1 MLKKSVTVCLSL
13 GVLIA
18 VVFFNG
24 CSSDDE
30 DKQPVVTA
38 AEGLFINEISASGD
52 DWVELYN
59 STDAIKNISGYKI
72 SDDGAEYTLPAGTMV
87 PAKGF
92 LVIIC
97 DDGNSGLRTNFKLSS
112 DGETVTLKNAT
123 NEVAETVQYPK
134 LDNGQSYGRYPD
146 GSATFAISGVTSQGS
161 SNDASNAPA
170 ITTVIRNPNVPS
182 LTPSMDVTIQA
193 EITNTAQ
200 LSTVKLYY
208 RFNGAAYASKNMT
221 LSGIYY
227 NATIPAQANVGK
239 MDYYIEAKATTGT
252 TTYKPFDAPSDSY
265 NYLLNTDVLPQLVIN
280 EFMAS
285 STTCCPD
292 MSSGSAEYDDWI
304 EIYNAGTSTVD
315 LSGMYL
321 SDNLLDPF
329 KSKIPQGITLAA
341 GEFKV
346 FWADEQGSQGPLHL
360 NFKLSKGGEAV
371 GLFYLDGRTI
381 HSKEYSGQSDNKSF
395 GLTLDGDKNSAWRD
409 FSTPTPGGTNNP

>member
-1 MLKKSVTVCLSL
+1 MVKNSVAYCLSL
-13 GVLIA
+13 LIVCGVL
-18 VVFFNG
+18 FFNG
-24 CSSDDE
+24 CSSDD
-30 DKQPVVTA
+30 DDQQPIVTA
-38 AEGLFINEISASGD
+38 AEGLFINEISASGE
-52 DWVELYN
+52 DWIELYN

-72 SDDGAEYTLPAGTMV
+72 SDDGAQYTLPVGTMV

-97 DDGNSGLRTNFKLSS
+97 DDGNSGLNTNFKLSS

-146 GSATFAISGVTSQGS
+146 GSATFAISGVTSKGL

-170 ITTVIRNPNVPS
+170 ITTVTRNPMVVGLNQA
-182 LTPSMDVTIQA
+182 VTIQA
-193 EITNTAQ
+193 ELTNTAQ
-200 LSTVKLYY
+200 LNTIKLFY
-208 RFNGAAYASKNMT
+208 RFNGGEYKPLNMT
-221 LSGIYY
+221 LSGAYY
-227 NATIPAQANVGK
+227 NATIPAHATTGK
-239 MDYYIEAKATTGT
+239 VDYYIEAKATTGT
-252 TTYKPFDAPSDSY
+252 TTYKPFDAPGDSY
-265 NYLLNTDVLPQLVIN
+265 NYLINTDPLPQLVIN

-292 MSSGSAEYDDWI
+292 MSSGTAEYDDWI
-304 EIYNAGTSTVD
+304 EIYNAGTTTVD

-321 SDNLLDPF
+321 SDNLSDPF

-371 GLFYLDGRTI
+371 GIFYIDGRTI
-381 HSKEYSGQSDNKSF
+381 HGYIYSSQNDNKSF
-395 GLTLDGDKNSAWRD
+395 GLTLDGNKTSAWRD
-409 FSTPTPGGTNNP
+409 FSTPTPGTTNNP